1 VRKDNVG
8 SQIADLEAELDAI
21 INWRNLPPHLREQL
35 FARLAAV
42 KAQAVLLKR
51 AG

>member
-1 VRKDNVG
+1 M
-8 SQIADLEAELDAI
+8 QIADLEAELDAI
-21 INWRNLPPHLREQL
+21 INWRKLPPELREQL

-42 KAQAVLLKR
+42 RAQKALLKQ